1 MGHGWRKRGCARLCA
16 AALMGVLA
24 AGGGQTAFAA
34 EADTMREADAKDGAG
49 TDAGKETAAGAQN
62 GIDMTTDYPGITVK
76 AGESVSF
83 GLDFASLSGDS
94 YDASLSIESIP
105 EGWEGYFK
113 SSSSE
118 ISMVHVDAESEFAD
132 SALATFSLT
141 LPDEVEEGTY
151 NVTLKADA
159 GSGTSDTLQLEIN
172 VTETENGQSS
182 LTSEYPEQQGAS
194 GTSFSFDVT
203 LVNNRGTE
211 QTYSLAAEA
220 ESGWQVSFTPSG
232 ESTQVASITVEPG
245 SSQGLTVDGTPPETI
260 KEGEYTIPC
269 TAISANETL
278 SAELKVTITG
288 SYEVQLSTPT
298 GNLSLDAYANQEKA
312 VTLSVINNG
321 NVDLSNLNLT
331 SSAPTDWEVRFDE
344 STIELLEAGGT
355 KEVTAYVKPSSDAIT
370 GDYVTSITVSNDETT
385 STAEFRISVKTQTL
399 WGIVAV
405 AIIIALLA
413 GLGFLFKKYGR
424 R

>member
-1 MGHGWRKRGCARLCA
+1 
-16 AALMGVLA
+16 MGVLA

-34 EADTMREADAKDGAG
+34 EADTMTEADAKDDAG
-49 TDAGKETAAGAQN
+49 TDAGTETAAGAQN

-132 SALATFSLT
+132 SELATFSLT

-159 GSGTSDTLQLEIN
+159 GSGASDTLQLEIN

-203 LVNNRGTE
+203 LVNNRGIE

-245 SSQGLTVDGTPPETI
+245 SSQGLTVDVTPPETI
-260 KEGEYTIPC
+260 KELP
-269 TAISANETL
+269 
-278 SAELKVTITG
+278 V
-288 SYEVQLSTPT
+288 
-298 GNLSLDAYANQEKA
+298 
-312 VTLSVINNG
+312 
-321 NVDLSNLNLT
+321 
-331 SSAPTDWEVRFDE
+331 
-344 STIELLEAGGT
+344 
-355 KEVTAYVKPSSDAIT
+355 
-370 GDYVTSITVSNDETT
+370 
-385 STAEFRISVKTQTL
+385 
-399 WGIVAV
+399 
-405 AIIIALLA
+405 
-413 GLGFLFKKYGR
+413 
-424 R
+424 

>member
-24 AGGGQTAFAA
+24 AGGSQIAFAA
-34 EADTMREADAKDGAG
+34 EDDTRTEADAKN
-49 TDAGKETAAGAQN
+49 DARTETETAAGAQD

-118 ISMVHVDAESEFAD
+118 ISMVHVDADSHLAASE
-132 SALATFSLT
+132 LATFSLT

-159 GSGTSDTLQLEIN
+159 GSEASDTLQLEIN

-232 ESTQVASITVEPG
+232 ESTHVASITVEPG
-245 SSQGLTVDGTPPETI
+245 SSQGLTVDVTPPETI

-298 GNLSLDAYANQEKA
+298 GNLSLNAFSASGSSLH
-312 VTLSVINNG
+312 LSVSQSRCHPFCRFPAKSTPG
-321 NVDLSNLNLT
+321 CEYAFPPGMR
-331 SSAPTDWEVRFDE
+331 SSQPA
-344 STIELLEAGGT
+344 SAILL
-355 KEVTAYVKPSSDAIT
+355 YV
-370 GDYVTSITVSNDETT
+370 
-385 STAEFRISVKTQTL
+385 FH
-399 WGIVAV
+399 
-405 AIIIALLA
+405 
-413 GLGFLFKKYGR
+413 
-424 R
+424 

>member
-1 MGHGWRKRGCARLCA
+1 MENGWRKKTYAGLCA
-16 AALMGVLA
+16 AAIMGVLA
-24 AGGGQTAFAA
+24 AGYSQTALAA
-34 EADTMREADAKDGAG
+34 ASEE
-49 TDAGKETAAGAQN
+49 
-62 GIDMTTDYPGITVK
+62 GIDMSTDYPGITVK
-76 AGESVSF
+76 AGESISF

-94 YDASLSIESIP
+94 YDVTLSIESIP
-105 EGWEGYFK
+105 EEWEGYFK

-118 ISMVHVDAESEFAD
+118 ISMVHVDERSEDATSD
-132 SALATFSLT
+132 LATFSLT

-151 NVTLKADA
+151 HVTLKADA
-159 GSGTSDTLQLEIN
+159 GSGISDTLQLQIN

-182 LTSEYPEQQGAS
+182 FTSEYPEQQGAS
-194 GTSFSFDVT
+194 GTSFSFDTT
-203 LVNNRGTE
+203 LVNNRGIE

-232 ESTQVASITVEPG
+232 ESSHVASITVEPG
-245 SSQGLTVDGTPPETI
+245 TSQGLTVAVTPPETI

-312 VTLSVINNG
+312 VTLSILNNG
-321 NVDLSNLNLT
+321 NVDLTNLNLT

-344 STIELLEAGGT
+344 STIELLEAGAT
-355 KEVTAYVKPSSDAIT
+355 KELTAYIKPSSDAIT
-370 GDYVTSITVSNDETT
+370 GDYLTSITVSNDETT

-405 AIIIALLA
+405 VIIAALLV
-413 GLGFLFKKYGR
+413 GLGLLIKKYGR

>member
-1 MGHGWRKRGCARLCA
+1 MEHGWRKRGCARLCA
-16 AALMGVLA
+16 AALMGALA
-24 AGGGQTAFAA
+24 AGGSQIAFAA
-34 EADTMREADAKDGAG
+34 EDDTRTEADAKN
-49 TDAGKETAAGAQN
+49 DARTETETAAGAQD

-118 ISMVHVDAESEFAD
+118 ISMVHVDADSHLAASE
-132 SALATFSLT
+132 LATFSLT

-159 GSGTSDTLQLEIN
+159 GSEASDTLQLEIN

-203 LVNNRGTE
+203 LVNNRGIE

-220 ESGWQVSFTPSG
+220 ESGWQVSFTRP
-232 ESTQVASITVEPG
+232 VRVLMWRASRW
-245 SSQGLTVDGTPPETI
+245 SQ
-260 KEGEYTIPC
+260 
-269 TAISANETL
+269 
-278 SAELKVTITG
+278 
-288 SYEVQLSTPT
+288 
-298 GNLSLDAYANQEKA
+298 
-312 VTLSVINNG
+312 
-321 NVDLSNLNLT
+321 
-331 SSAPTDWEVRFDE
+331 APARD
-344 STIELLEAGGT
+344 
-355 KEVTAYVKPSSDAIT
+355 
-370 GDYVTSITVSNDETT
+370 
-385 STAEFRISVKTQTL
+385 
-399 WGIVAV
+399 
-405 AIIIALLA
+405 
-413 GLGFLFKKYGR
+413 
-424 R
+424 